1 MEVINIKTSKR
12 EEIIDITHDVE
23 NIVKNVKKGIAL
35 IYVPHATTAITI
47 NENYDPNVCK
57 DFLNFLKK
65 LIPQGVWLH
74 DRIDANGD
82 AHLKAA
88 LIGPSEA
95 IPIENGKL
103 LLGTWQSIMF
113 CEFDGPRERKIYVNI
128 IKE

>member
-1 MEVINIKTSKR
+1 MEIITLKTSKR
-12 EEIIDITHDVE
+12 EEIVDVTQKIE
-23 NIVKNVKKGIAL
+23 KLVKDVKKGVAI
-35 IYVPHATTAITI
+35 IYVPHATAAITV
-47 NENYDPNVCK
+47 NENYDPNVCE

-74 DRIDANGD
+74 DRIDGNGD

-103 LLGTWQSIMF
+103 MLGTWQSIMF
-113 CEFDGPRERKIYVNI
+113 CEFDGPRERKIYVDMI
-128 IKE
+128 EK